1 MQMSDWQFCFTIKIL
16 SHSLMK
22 LLELRNS
29 SKGEEIPG
37 DDYLL
42 CLWLDYT
49 ILVVSSSLT
58 DSVSGRGGDELML
71 D

>member
-1 MQMSDWQFCFTIKIL
+1 MR
-16 SHSLMK
+16 

-29 SKGEEIPG
+29 SKG
-37 DDYLL
+37 DLL
-42 CLWLDYT
+42 HLWLDYM